1 MILETLLPVLSTLG
15 SATVF
20 KPSRPE
26 RKKKKKNKQTNGKR
40 QKINNH
46 KTYHAYLYPVLPV
59 FVYLLFFL
67 CLWSVGWGN
76 WKRRHFRKEADS
88 SGFKGPNRCHHQ
100 REVRFYTTNYFVLEE
115 NGCPSL
121 CQKKDK
127 PNETRVG

>member
-15 SATVF
+15 SATVL

-26 RKKKKKNKQTNGKR
+26 RKKKQANKWEKVENKQSKDLSRLSLSCAPCFCLFALFSLSLECWLGK
-40 QKINNH
+40 
-46 KTYHAYLYPVLPV
+46 LE
-59 FVYLLFFL
+59 
-67 CLWSVGWGN
+67 
-76 WKRRHFRKEADS
+76 RRHFRKEADS

-115 NGCPSL
+115 NGCPAL

-127 PNETRVG
+127 PNKTRVG

>member
-15 SATVF
+15 SATVL

-26 RKKKKKNKQTNGKR
+26 RKKKNKQTNGKR
-40 QKINNH
+40 QKINNQ

-76 WKRRHFRKEADS
+76 WKDDILERRRIPRVSKVQIDAIT
-88 SGFKGPNRCHHQ
+88 KGKYVSTQPII
-100 REVRFYTTNYFVLEE
+100 L
-115 NGCPSL
+115 S
-121 CQKKDK
+121 
-127 PNETRVG
+127 